1 MSGLV
6 FVIRRVSRLCI
17 LVAVRVWNVTRISS
31 DSEFLARMFNTQ
43 WNSRRD
49 MQHLQNQ
56 NQTRLPQVWIW
67 NELRAS
73 RLESYV
79 WNYFISMA
87 SRLFFWCRVSFSY
100 QPRLEFM
107 CQSRAVLILNG
118 LRLGICWR
126 MSVICYLRGV
136 ASCMS
141 RLVFYRRSCLSS
153 VDAWRLNCSKACW
166 FAKQTRQSNLT
177 LNLNPKP

>member
-17 LVAVRVWNVTRISS
+17 LVAVGVWNVTRISS
-31 DSEFLARMFNTQ
+31 DSEFLARMFNMQ
-43 WNSRRD
+43 WNARRD
-49 MQHLQNQ
+49 MQHLQNL

-79 WNYFISMA
+79 WNYFISIA

-126 MSVICYLRGV
+126 MSGICYFRGV
-136 ASCMS
+136 ESCMS

-153 VDAWRLNCSKACW
+153 LDAWRLNCSKACW
-166 FAKQTRQSNLT
+166 FTKQTWQSNLT